1 MEPAR
6 ISTPFSFPERVAL
19 VDASGNFYGAL
30 SVHRLARKPSQLS
43 RAASL
48 QPRFRYS
55 RLPFDTFRPYLLP
68 RPFRRESVSSAIDRR
83 SLFHLPLRLR
93 FLETRSCPRST
104 RNVLNIRTPGLF
116 LSLSL
121 SLFNVVVARLNKK
134 RKARTIASR

>member
-83 SLFHLPLRLR
+83 SLFRLPLRLR

-116 LSLSL
+116 LSL
-121 SLFNVVVARLNKK
+121 FNVVVARLNKK

>member
-83 SLFHLPLRLR
+83 SLFRLPLRLR
-93 FLETRSCPRST
+93 FLETRSCPLST

-116 LSLSL
+116 L

>member
-116 LSLSL
+116 LSL
-121 SLFNVVVARLNKK
+121 FNVVVARLNKK

>member
-48 QPRFRYS
+48 QPHFRYS

-116 LSLSL
+116 LSL
-121 SLFNVVVARLNKK
+121 FNVVVARLNKK

>member
-19 VDASGNFYGAL
+19 VDTSGNFYGAL

-48 QPRFRYS
+48 QPHFRYS
-55 RLPFDTFRPYLLP
+55 RLPFDTFRPYLFP

-116 LSLSL
+116 LSL
-121 SLFNVVVARLNKK
+121 FNVVVARLNKK

>member
-83 SLFHLPLRLR
+83 SLFRLPLR
-93 FLETRSCPRST
+93 FLLPRNSVVST
-104 RNVLNIRTPGLF
+104 IHEECFKHSNAWTFP
-116 LSLSL
+116 LSFQRGGS
-121 SLFNVVVARLNKK
+121 SSK
-134 RKARTIASR
+134 